1 MQQIFFDPYLN
12 KPTIIVFWEQLGKF
26 EYSLSIRWG
35 ENCRKGKMEIVD
47 LGSERRTSL
56 QKQTN
61 KQKTCWQIQKNMSKN
76 LWWCDRWVVIT
87 LKFFFSHSLQCLH
100 TFIVHVLFKIIGQ
113 CNIIFLLVL
122 KTTTHLSTYYSRLA
136 QAWYRPQS
144 KLWYKNQEF
153 PKVLADRTT
162 LIFYLHK
169 FTELKFNVIP
179 SASTERWNGNI
190 HLKHELWNCNRS
202 HFLLFHVVSLKQ
214 VPNLWILS
222 RVHCLQ
228 KIVFLFIIFFSGQE
242 NYNLSGFPVILA
254 AGELRYKFCM

>member
-1 MQQIFFDPYLN
+1 
-12 KPTIIVFWEQLGKF
+12 
-26 EYSLSIRWG
+26 
-35 ENCRKGKMEIVD
+35 
-47 LGSERRTSL
+47 
-56 QKQTN
+56 
-61 KQKTCWQIQKNMSKN
+61 MSKN
-76 LWWCDRWVVIT
+76 LWWCDCWVVIT

-122 KTTTHLSTYYSRLA
+122 KTTTHLSTYSSRLA

-153 PKVLADRTT
+153 PKVLTDRTT
-162 LIFYLHK
+162 LIFYPRK

-179 SASTERWNGNI
+179 SASTEGWNGNI

-202 HFLLFHVVSLKQ
+202 HFVVFHVVSLKQ

-228 KIVFLFIIFFSGQE
+228 NIVFPFIIFFLDKKTIIYQVSCYRGCWRTQISI
-242 NYNLSGFPVILA
+242 LHVISLTNQLPR
-254 AGELRYKFCM
+254 GLKEESLFSLQPIIMS